1 MRGDAAETAAALT
14 ALVRPRR
21 EGWANKSIAGIRE
34 AVLAAARER
43 APADMA
49 FVEAMSSPN
58 APVLVACETAKAGF
72 WVMKFLDVTGQAAHI
87 MSGYLA
93 MGSALP
99 MAVGMAAAS
108 GMPVTAVLGDGGLQ
122 MSLAEL
128 ATLAELGLP
137 VTLVVIVD
145 HAYGLL
151 RDNSS
156 AIGGSQGLGI
166 DLWNPEFGWLCEAYD
181 LACIDVD
188 APADLAGAFGPRSD
202 GPRMILVHGSISR
215 KW

>member
-1 MRGDAAETAAALT
+1 
-14 ALVRPRR
+14 
-21 EGWANKSIAGIRE
+21 
-34 AVLAAARER
+34 
-43 APADMA
+43 
-49 FVEAMSSPN
+49 
-58 APVLVACETAKAGF
+58 
-72 WVMKFLDVTGQAAHI
+72 
-87 MSGYLA
+87 

-151 RDNSS
+151 RDNSA
-156 AIGGSQGLGI
+156 AIGASQGLGI
-166 DLWNPEFGWLCEAYD
+166 DLWNPEFGWLCDAYD
-181 LACIDVD
+181 LACIDVH
-188 APADLAGAFGPRSD
+188 APADLAAVLPTRTER
-202 GPRMILVHGSISR
+202 PRMILVHCAFSR
-215 KW
+215 QW